1 MIRNLFQALWKFSH
15 TGVGRDYGNRNNML
29 KTRYRLLN
37 LDTYLGRKSSTRCF
51 EYKEFEVL
59 KRGSQKFRPGA
70 ATVELALI
78 LPVFLL
84 SIILPMIEFSRALIV
99 SSCVASAAQV
109 GCRAAVLPGST
120 NASVGTAVS
129 NSLTVMQIKGSN
141 PTVIKVNGGAT
152 ELSEAVQGDEISVTV
167 SVPYNNASWMP
178 LSLCQFLGNATSVSN
193 QVMRRE

>member
-1 MIRNLFQALWKFSH
+1 MKKTSFRL
-15 TGVGRDYGNRNNML
+15 TNRCP
-29 KTRYRLLN
+29 
-37 LDTYLGRKSSTRCF
+37 YLRRQCF
-51 EYKEFEVL
+51 RQTEFEVL
-59 KRGSQKFRPGA
+59 KRRSDKFRLGA

-120 NASVGTAVS
+120 NASVGTAVT

-141 PTVIKVNGGAT
+141 PTVIKVNGGDA

-167 SVPYNNASWMP
+167 SVPYNNTSWMP
-178 LSLCQFLGNATSVSN
+178 LSICRFFGNATSSST

>member
-1 MIRNLFQALWKFSH
+1 MKKTSNLLRS
-15 TGVGRDYGNRNNML
+15 
-29 KTRYRLLN
+29 
-37 LDTYLGRKSSTRCF
+37 RCPHLRRQCF
-51 EYKEFEVL
+51 KQREFEVL
-59 KRGSQKFRPGA
+59 KERSDKFRRGA

-99 SSCVASAAQV
+99 STCVASAAKI

-120 NASVGTAVS
+120 NVSVGNAVT
-129 NSLTVMQIKGSN
+129 NSLTVMKIKGPN
-141 PTVIKVNGGAT
+141 PTVIKVNGNET
-152 ELSEAVQGDEISVTV
+152 ELSQAVQGDEISVTV

-178 LSLCQFLGNATSVSN
+178 LSICQFFGNATSSST